1 MSKFACLLLITLAS
15 LSVSSSVL
23 AQEWPMVGGD
33 YWEVTGIHVED
44 GAGLKY
50 SNWLASE
57 WRKNLEFAKSQ
68 GWIKGYKV
76 LSNVYARQGE
86 ADLYL
91 IRTMEGIPTGQ
102 EGEERGKAWIEWSKK
117 SAAKMQEESGNRAE
131 YREVLSSSLLQDG
144 AIASSAGPPAGLFS
158 CKVQKKF

>member
-1 MSKFACLLLITLAS
+1 MKKSIGKFVCLLIISLAS
-15 LSVSSSVL
+15 LSLSSTVL

-33 YWEVTGIHVED
+33 YWEVSAIHVED

-50 SNWLASE
+50 SNWLAVE

-68 GWIKGYKV
+68 GWVKGYKV
-76 LSNVYARQGE
+76 LSNVHARQGE

-91 IRTMEGIPTGQ
+91 IRIMEGIPTGA
-102 EGEERGKAWIEWSKK
+102 EGEERGKAWVEWAKK

-131 YREVLSSSLLQDG
+131 YREVMGSSLLQEMHFRD
-144 AIASSAGPPAGLFS
+144 
-158 CKVQKKF
+158 

>member
-1 MSKFACLLLITLAS
+1 MKNSIRKFACLLVFTLAS
-15 LSVSSSVL
+15 FSLSSTVI

-33 YWEVTGIHVED
+33 YWEVSGIHVED

-50 SNWLASE
+50 SNWLAAE
-57 WRKNLEFAKSQ
+57 WRKNLEFAKSK

-91 IRTMEGIPTGQ
+91 IRVMEGIPTGA
-102 EGEERGKAWIEWSKK
+102 ESEKRGVEWVEFMKK
-117 SAAKMQEESGNRAE
+117 SVSTMQEESGNRAE
-131 YREVLSSSLLQDG
+131 YREVLSSSLLQEMHFRD
-144 AIASSAGPPAGLFS
+144 
-158 CKVQKKF
+158 